1 MRKQK
6 IINEPVLIEI
16 GKNQYKIDLDC
27 KYYSKDVI
35 PFSKIKKIFSKKD
48 FSKNGLVIV
57 KYLVDTP
64 EEVLSA
70 AKKEFDGLECKLV
83 LREDVRLSL
92 YNTNE
97 VLDGR
102 EKYYYMF
109 YIADETKPQS
119 IHPVLKKDFID
130 YVKYYDDMFVP
141 FVTEKVFKEQWLKN
155 LNKDT
160 NFVFYEDFV
169 LYEEN
174 EEYKKHL
181 IEDLKIS
188 EDKIF
193 SC

>member
-6 IINEPVLIEI
+6 IIDEPVLIEI

-57 KYLVDTP
+57 KYLVDIP

-70 AKKEFDGLECKLV
+70 LKKEFDGLKCILV

-109 YIADETKPQS
+109 YIADETKSQS

-169 LYEEN
+169 LYKEN

-181 IEDLKIS
+181 IEDLKIP

-193 SC
+193 SY

>member
-6 IINEPVLIEI
+6 IINEPVLVEI
-16 GKNQYKIDLDC
+16 AKNQYKVDLDC

-57 KYLVDTP
+57 KYLLDTP
-64 EEVLSA
+64 DEVLSA
-70 AKKEFDGLECKLV
+70 VKKEFDGLECVLI

-102 EKYYYMF
+102 EKYYYIF
-109 YIADETKPQS
+109 YSANEADPQP
-119 IHPVLKKDFID
+119 IHPVLKKDFFD
-130 YVKYYDDMFVP
+130 YIKYHNDMFIP
-141 FVTEKVFKEQWLKN
+141 FITEKVFKKQWLKN
-155 LNKDT
+155 LNEDT
-160 NFVFYEDFV
+160 NFV

-181 IEDLKIS
+181 IEDLKIP
-188 EDKIF
+188 EEKIF
-193 SC
+193 SY

>member
-6 IINEPVLIEI
+6 IIDEPVLIEI

-57 KYLVDTP
+57 KYLLDTP
-64 EEVLSA
+64 DEVLSGV
-70 AKKEFDGLECKLV
+70 KKEFDGLECILI

-102 EKYYYMF
+102 EKYYYIF
-109 YIADETKPQS
+109 YSANEADPQP

-130 YVKYYDDMFVP
+130 YIKYHNDMFIP
-141 FVTEKVFKEQWLKN
+141 FITEKVFKEQWLKN
-155 LNKDT
+155 LNEDT
-160 NFVFYEDFV
+160 NFV

-181 IEDLKIS
+181 IEDLKIP

-193 SC
+193 SY

>member
-6 IINEPVLIEI
+6 IIDEPVLIEI

-27 KYYSKDVI
+27 KYYSKDII
-35 PFSKIKKIFSKKD
+35 PFSKIKKIFSKKIFSKKD

-64 EEVLSA
+64 DEVLSA
-70 AKKEFDGLECKLV
+70 AKKEFDGLECKLI

-102 EKYYYMF
+102 EKYYYIF
-109 YIADETKPQS
+109 YFEDPTEPQS

-130 YVKYYDDMFVP
+130 YIKEYDDMFIP
-141 FVTEKVFKEQWLKN
+141 FITEKVFKEQWLKN

-160 NFVFYEDFV
+160 NFV

-181 IEDLKIS
+181 IEDLKIP

-193 SC
+193 SY

>member
-6 IINEPVLIEI
+6 TIDEPVLIEI
-16 GKNQYKIDLDC
+16 AKNQYKIDLDC

-48 FSKNGLVIV
+48 FSKNGLVIL
-57 KYLVDTP
+57 KYLIDTP
-64 EEVLSA
+64 NEVLSA
-70 AKKEFDGLECKLV
+70 VKKEFDGLECKLV

-102 EKYYYMF
+102 EKYYYIF
-109 YIADETKPQS
+109 YFEDPTEPQP

-130 YVKYYDDMFVP
+130 YIKEYDDMFIP
-141 FVTEKVFKEQWLKN
+141 FITEKVFKEQWLKN
-155 LNKDT
+155 LNEDT
-160 NFVFYEDFV
+160 NFV

-181 IEDLKIS
+181 IEDLKIP

-193 SC
+193 SY